1 MSLGAIAPAG
11 WSGILWGLVLGA
23 GVLLA
28 ASPFLWPAR
37 PVTGARRVG
46 PSARLEGRLQQAGL
60 GGVTVGGFAVA
71 SVLLAIVVG
80 ATTFAF
86 VPVTVIAFAA
96 ALVTLSLPSIVVARR
111 ARTRRMAAR
120 IVWPDVVDHL
130 VSAVRSGLAL
140 PDSVMTLAHAGPLPT
155 REAFARFESEYRATG
170 NFALCLGELKDSLAD
185 PIADRI
191 LETLRMSREV
201 GGSELTLVLRNLAAY
216 LRQEAAIRSE
226 VEARQSWVV
235 NAARLGVAAPW
246 IVLLLLATRPEAA
259 IAYNSP
265 AGAALIVVGLAVTVV
280 AYRLMIALGRMP
292 EERRWF
298 E

>member
-1 MSLGAIAPAG
+1 VTLASIGPAG
-11 WSGILWGLVLGA
+11 WSGILWGLLLGA
-23 GVLLA
+23 GILLA

-37 PVTGARRVG
+37 PATGARRGG
-46 PSARLEGRLQQAGL
+46 PRARLEARLQQAGL
-60 GGVTVGGFAVA
+60 GRMTVGGFAVA
-71 SVLLAIVVG
+71 STLLAIVVA

-96 ALVTLSLPSIVVARR
+96 GIVTLALPWLVVAQR
-111 ARTRRMAAR
+111 ARARRTAAR

-170 NFALCLGELKDSLAD
+170 NFGLCLGELKDSLAD

-259 IAYNSP
+259 VAYNSP
-265 AGAALIVVGLAVTVV
+265 AGAVLIVVGLAVTVV